1 MAKCMARREAVAQA
15 GRRRARPRSRKN
27 ANQERIQASAPG
39 SKQGLRG
46 AKAGEGAGGEC

>member
-1 MAKCMARREAVAQA
+1 MAKLHGAAGSRRTGREAA
-15 GRRRARPRSRKN
+15 GTSAEQEN

>member
-1 MAKCMARREAVAQA
+1 MHGAAGSRRTGREAA
-15 GRRRARPRSRKN
+15 GTSAE
-27 ANQERIQASAPG
+27 QEKCKSGADSSVSPG

>member
-1 MAKCMARREAVAQA
+1 MARREAVD
-15 GRRRARPRSRKN
+15 ARKATGGEN
-27 ANQERIQASAPG
+27 ANQERIQASIQG